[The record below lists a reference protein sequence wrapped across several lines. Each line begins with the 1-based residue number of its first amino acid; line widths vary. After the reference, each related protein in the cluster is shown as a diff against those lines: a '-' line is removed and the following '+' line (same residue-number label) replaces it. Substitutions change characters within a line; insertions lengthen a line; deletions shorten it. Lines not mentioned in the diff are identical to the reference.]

1 MSFIWDSFT
10 EWLKT
15 FLISAIN
22 SNLSG
27 LFDTVNSQVSGI
39 AGEVGQTPQSWNG
52 SVFTMVQNL
61 SQTVIVPIA
70 GIILTF
76 VACYELISMVI
87 DRNNLHNLDSFIFF
101 KWIFKTVI
109 AIYLVSH
116 TFDITAA
123 VFEIA
128 QHVVQQSAGVINTTS
143 NLSVTVSV
151 FQTSLQAMQPPELFG
166 LWVETLIVGVSIHVL
181 ALCVFLVVYARLLEI
196 YLYCSIGPI
205 PMATITNREWG
216 DIGKNYIKSLLA
228 LGFQGFLILVCVGIY
243 AALVQSITLSTDIH
257 LAIWTCLG
265 YTLLLCFALFK
276 TGSLAKSVFNSH

>member
-10 EWLKT
+10 DWLKT
-15 FLISAIN
+15 FLIAAIN

-76 VACYELISMVI
+76 VACYELITLVTE
-87 DRNNLHNLDSFIFF
+87 RNNLRDLDGWIFF
-101 KWIFKTVI
+101 KWIFKTAI
-109 AIYLVSH
+109 AIYLVTH

-123 VFEIA
+123 VFEMA
-128 QHVVQQSAGVINTTS
+128 QHVVQQSAGVITS
-143 NLSVTVSV
+143 TANLSVTVST

-166 LWVETLIVGVSIHVL
+166 LWVETLIVGLTIRVL
-181 ALCVFLVVYARLLEI
+181 ALCIFLVVYGRLLEI

-228 LGFQGFLILVCVGIY
+228 LGFQGFFILVCVGIY

-276 TGSLAKSVFNSH
+276 TGSLAKSVFNAH

>member
-1 MSFIWDSFT
+1 
-10 EWLKT
+10 
-15 FLISAIN
+15 
-22 SNLSG
+22 
-27 LFDTVNSQVSGI
+27 
-39 AGEVGQTPQSWNG
+39 
-52 SVFTMVQNL
+52 MVQNL

-76 VACYELISMVI
+76 VACYELITLVTEK
-87 DRNNLHNLDSFIFF
+87 NNLRDLDSWIFF

-109 AIYLVSH
+109 AIYLVTH

-123 VFEIA
+123 VFEMA

-143 NLSVTVSV
+143 NLSVTVST

-166 LWVETLIVGVSIHVL
+166 LWVETLIVGVTIHVL
-181 ALCVFLVVYARLLEI
+181 ALCIFLVVYARLLEI
-196 YLYCSIGPI
+196 YMYCSIGPI

-228 LGFQGFLILVCVGIY
+228 LGFQGFFILVCVGVY
-243 AALVQSITLSTDIH
+243 AALVQSITLSADIH

-276 TGSLAKSVFNSH
+276 TGSLAKSIFNAH

>member
-10 EWLKT
+10 SWLKA

-76 VACYELISMVI
+76 VACYELITLVTEK
-87 DRNNLHNLDSFIFF
+87 NNLRDLDSWIFF
-101 KWIFKTVI
+101 KWIFKTAI
-109 AIYLVSH
+109 AIYLVTH

-123 VFEIA
+123 VFEMA

-143 NLSVTVSV
+143 NLSVTVST

-166 LWVETLIVGVSIHVL
+166 LWAETLLVGFSIHVL
-181 ALCVFLVVYARLLEI
+181 AACIFLVVYARLLEI
-196 YLYCSIGPI
+196 YMYCSIGPI

-228 LGFQGFLILVCVGIY
+228 LGFQGFFILVCVGIY

-276 TGSLAKSVFNSH
+276 TGSLAKSIFNAH

>member
-10 EWLKT
+10 AWLKT

-27 LFDTVNSQVSGI
+27 LFDTVNSQVNSI

-76 VACYELISMVI
+76 VACYELISLVI
-87 DRNNLHNLDSFIFF
+87 ERNNMHDFDTFIFY
-101 KWIFKTVI
+101 KWIFKTAI
-109 AIYLVSH
+109 AVYLVSH

-123 VFEIA
+123 VFEMA

-143 NLSVTVSV
+143 NLSITVST
-151 FQTSLQAMQPPELFG
+151 FQTALQAMQPPELFG
-166 LWVETLIVGVSIHVL
+166 LWLETLLVGFSIHVL
-181 ALCVFLVVYARLLEI
+181 AACIFLIVYARLLEI
-196 YLYCSIGPI
+196 YMYCSIGPI
-205 PMATITNREWG
+205 PMATITFRL
-216 DIGKNYIKSLLA
+216 IIPASFHRIFSFA
-228 LGFQGFLILVCVGIY
+228 FLQPSCV
-243 AALVQSITLSTDIH
+243 LS
-257 LAIWTCLG
+257 
-265 YTLLLCFALFK
+265 
-276 TGSLAKSVFNSH
+276 